1 MLKKEKFIDMN
12 SQLYLRNYDLEDNF
26 IKNILSNLKKISLK
40 INFIARI
47 LSHFYPDIVMT
58 KEMKESKFD
67 KISKM
72 EIEKSLKNF
81 LKIDK
86 TKNSYKISN
95 LNNHIFRISK
105 IK

>member
-1 MLKKEKFIDMN
+1 
-12 SQLYLRNYDLEDNF
+12 
-26 IKNILSNLKKISLK
+26 
-40 INFIARI
+40 
-47 LSHFYPDIVMT
+47 MT

-81 LKIDK
+81 SKIDK

>member
-1 MLKKEKFIDMN
+1 MN

-26 IKNILSNLKKISLK
+26 IKNILSNLKENIFKNKFYSQDLIS
-40 INFIARI
+40 
-47 LSHFYPDIVMT
+47 FYPDIVMT

-81 LKIDK
+81 SKIDK

>member
-1 MLKKEKFIDMN
+1 MN

-67 KISKM
+67 KISKI
-72 EIEKSLKNF
+72 EINKNLKF
-81 LKIDK
+81 FSKIDRSK
-86 TKNSYKISN
+86 NTFKITK
-95 LNNHIFRISK
+95 LNNHMFRISK
-105 IK
+105 LK